1 VTLRHFRIG
10 FLLVVLAAVA
20 LGAWLSR
27 ARTTDWDAPLWVAI
41 YPINA
46 DGSRAADEYIDEL
59 SDASFES
66 IETFMRREA
75 QHYSVALDEP
85 ARVEL
90 YGRIADLPPALDS
103 QSNVLQRVLGSLRVR
118 WWAWRASAAQQRVP
132 PDIRIFVLYHDP
144 DLSSAVPHSLGLQ
157 KGLLG
162 VVHAFAARE
171 MTGANNIVIAH
182 EFLHTLGAT
191 DKYDPEND
199 QPAFPEGFADP
210 DQQPLYPQRRA
221 EIMAGRLA
229 LNEGQW
235 EMPSELR
242 EVVVGPRTAAEIG
255 WVRNP

>member
-46 DGSRAADEYIDEL
+46 DGSRAADQYIDGL
-59 SDASFES
+59 TDASFES
-66 IETFMRREA
+66 IETFMRGEA
-75 QHYSVALDEP
+75 QRYSVALDEP

-90 YGRIADLPPALDS
+90 YDRVAESPPALDS
-103 QSNVLQRVLGSLRVR
+103 KSNVLQRVLGSLRLR
-118 WWAWRASAAQQRVP
+118 WWAWRAGTAQQRVP

-144 DLSSAVPHSLGLQ
+144 GLSSAVPHSLGLQ

-162 VVHAFAARE
+162 VVHAFASGDMA
-171 MTGANNIVIAH
+171 GANNIVIAH

-199 QPAFPEGFADP
+199 QPTFPDGFADP

-229 LNEGQW
+229 LREGQW
-235 EMPSELR
+235 EMPSGLR
-242 EVVVGPRTAAEIG
+242 EVVVGSRTAAEIG
-255 WVRNP
+255 WVKNP